1 MPTTGRGKGLI
12 RTGRVMKWSQRKWK
26 LTQGERNDNGGGG
39 ATFDLAK
46 KLEGKPG
53 KESAERLRLDR
64 GWRES
69 LILGLTS
76 SLVWEEHQG
85 QEAWQVG

>member
-1 MPTTGRGKGLI
+1 MI
-12 RTGRVMKWSQRKWK
+12 M
-26 LTQGERNDNGGGG
+26 GGGG